1 LEKEKENTILYKE
14 NKYINKYNLSILA
27 FSICTFKMSTSSQL
41 NLNSNL
47 KSEIKK
53 EKENRKKQKE
63 KEKKT
68 GTSHW
73 TELLL
78 AGPTHPRS
86 TQSAVWRQHCDPTRQ
101 RRRALPRP
109 HCD

>member
-14 NKYINKYNLSILA
+14 NKYINKYNLSIQA

-63 KEKKT
+63 KVKKDWNLALDRI
-68 GTSHW
+68 TSRRPNSSA
-73 TELLL
+73 LDPISCL
-78 AGPTHPRS
+78 APT
-86 TQSAVWRQHCDPTRQ
+86 
-101 RRRALPRP
+101 L
-109 HCD
+109 